1 MPSTCTSHAPS
12 APGARAHKA
21 VTCQPQLISRLLLP
35 VNHEHLQRY
44 CTDSLARIGHEY
56 DVSPDLPVV
65 CHLRECVPL
74 LSFTN
79 TLALFFLLLNIDTG
93 LKQALF
99 DIEPAQ
105 QSKCANFFMNLR
117 RHVIPEFISSEA
129 CDAIRFAARCE
140 DAWQV
145 A

>member
-12 APGARAHKA
+12 ALDTRAHKA
-21 VTCQPQLISRLLLP
+21 VACQPQLIPRLLLP

-44 CTDSLARIGHEY
+44 CTDSLARVCHEY
-56 DVSPDLPVV
+56 GVSPDLPVV
-65 CHLRECVPL
+65 CHLRQCVSR

-79 TLALFFLLLNIDTG
+79 ALALFFVLLNIDTG
-93 LKQALF
+93 LKEALLS
-99 DIEPAQ
+99 IEPAQ
-105 QSKCANFFMNLR
+105 QSKYVNFFMNLR
-117 RHVIPEFISSEA
+117 RHVIPEFISCEA